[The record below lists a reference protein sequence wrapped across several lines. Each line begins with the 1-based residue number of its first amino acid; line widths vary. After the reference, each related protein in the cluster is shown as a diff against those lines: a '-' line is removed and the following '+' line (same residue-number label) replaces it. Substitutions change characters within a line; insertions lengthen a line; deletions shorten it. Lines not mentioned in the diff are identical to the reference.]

1 MKLRVRADSIR
12 LRLGQAEV
20 RRLADEG
27 IVEEQTH
34 FAPGAS
40 PFVCALHARDDAAG
54 IGASFDRSRL
64 VVTVPRPLARQWAAT
79 DQVGLEASQ
88 PAGDGRTLRILIEK
102 DFECLDGPP
111 GENQADAFPNP
122 KSKC

>member
-12 LRLGQAEV
+12 LRLGQSEV

-27 IVEEQTH
+27 IVEESTH
-34 FAPGAS
+34 FAPGGL
-40 PFVCALHARDDAAG
+40 PFVYALRARDDAAG
-54 IGASFDRSRL
+54 IGASFDKSRL
-64 VVTVPRPLARQWAAT
+64 VVTVPHALARQWATT
-79 DQVGLEASQ
+79 DRVSLEASQ
-88 PAGDGRTLRILIEK
+88 PAGDGRSLRILIEK